1 VVNLGMVALLLTA
14 NVEHISG
21 ISPMFA
27 TDQRAIKFA
36 QQAR

>member
-14 NVEHISG
+14 NVEQISG
-21 ISPMFA
+21 ISPTLA

-36 QQAR
+36 QQAL